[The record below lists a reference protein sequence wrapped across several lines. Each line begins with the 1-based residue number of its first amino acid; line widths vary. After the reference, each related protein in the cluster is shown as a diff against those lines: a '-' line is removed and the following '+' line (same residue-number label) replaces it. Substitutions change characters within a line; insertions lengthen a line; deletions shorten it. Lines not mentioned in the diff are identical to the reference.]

1 MSNQYNQQ
9 PTKSDDVLLA
19 GFLFG
24 CGLVIGGVVG
34 ALVADRSKKVD
45 GNDVLQKAK
54 ALFTDPGT
62 IEGSWIEL
70 QPIQAERFGQKQ
82 EVFYGGISRTEDN
95 ELVQYEF
102 MADPSTGNFL
112 DFYKL

>member
-34 ALVADRSKKVD
+34 ALVADHSKKVD

-70 QPIQAERFGQKQ
+70 QRFGQKQ

>member
-1 MSNQYNQQ
+1 MSFEKYINRR
-9 PTKSDDVLLA
+9 DDVLLA

-34 ALVADRSKKVD
+34 ALIADHSKKID
-45 GNDVLQKAK
+45 GNEVLQKAK
-54 ALFTDPGT
+54 NLFTEPGT

-70 QPIQAERFGQKQ
+70 QPIEAERFGQIQ
-82 EVFYGGISRTEDN
+82 EVFYGGISRTEDG

-102 MADPSTGNFL
+102 MADPTTGNFL

>member
-1 MSNQYNQQ
+1 MSNQYELQN
-9 PTKSDDVLLA
+9 KRNDILLA
-19 GFLFG
+19 SFLFG

-34 ALVADRSKKVD
+34 ALVSDHSKKVD
-45 GNDVLQKAK
+45 GNDVLKKAK

-70 QPIQAERFGQKQ
+70 QPIEAERFGQKQ

-102 MADPSTGNFL
+102 MVDPKTGNFL